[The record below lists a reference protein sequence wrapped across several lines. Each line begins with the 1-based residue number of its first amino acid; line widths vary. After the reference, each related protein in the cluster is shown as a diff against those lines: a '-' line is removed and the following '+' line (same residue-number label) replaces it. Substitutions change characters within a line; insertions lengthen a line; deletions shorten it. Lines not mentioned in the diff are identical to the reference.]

1 MQRIL
6 HMIVRF
12 IASAKNRAPKKE
24 LFAGVFLVVLL
35 GHVSAL
41 AHFDLLPEAKKE
53 NVESPKI
60 VAAVTQPVSE
70 VPVSIEIP
78 TLGRTV
84 GITNPYSTLISDLDK
99 ALLLGAVR
107 YPTSAKLGEEGNV
120 VLFGH
125 SSYLPIVGNQAYRTF
140 NGIQKLV
147 AGDEIRV
154 NSSGFVYVYRVRTVE
169 EKSAED
175 DGILLAVTGKILTLS
190 TCDSFGQKSDRFVV
204 TAEFV
209 ESYPVST

>member
-6 HMIVRF
+6 RAIVRF
-12 IASAKNRAPKKE
+12 VVAGKTIAQKKE
-24 LFAGVFLVVLL
+24 LFAGVFLVVLM

-41 AHFDLLPEAKKE
+41 AHFGLLPEATPHI
-53 NVESPKI
+53 VEAPK
-60 VAAVTQPVSE
+60 AVEKSMPSIPE
-70 VPVSIEIP
+70 VPVSLEIP
-78 TLGRTV
+78 SLGRFV
-84 GITNPYSTLISDLDK
+84 DITNPVSTIIGELDK

-147 AGDEIRV
+147 AGDEVRV
-154 NSSGFVYVYRVRTVE
+154 FSSGFVYVYRVVTVE

-175 DGILLAVTGKILTLS
+175 DGILLSVTGKILTLS

-204 TAEFV
+204 TADFV
-209 ESYPVST
+209 ESHPISS